1 MKINILAPRDLE
13 YEGNNSFTLRHYK
26 IVSFWLV
33 SWLGLKASTT
43 RVQYREQGK
52 VEDQKVATIAIFVH
66 EIMEAEMASFRREN
80 LMHQVYGVKN
90 WIADCLAYLQ
100 NFLQK
105 GLKSSALPLT
115 KSYRSNAFLATISF
129 QNYLALF
136 EHLSILYHIG
146 RSRTHHLG
154 INLPS
159 TIVPT

>member
-1 MKINILAPRDLE
+1 MFNFGGLFLPTNDILAFEMLSKIMCTILK
-13 YEGNNSFTLRHYK
+13 GQNSWKSIFLIPDYRQHYK
-26 IVSFWLV
+26 FFLTEAHFVRFWLAF
-33 SWLGLKASTT
+33 WFGLKASTT

-90 WIADCLAYLQ
+90 WISDCLAYLQ

-115 KSYRSNAFLATISF
+115 KSQRIKAKRKYFL
-129 QNYLALF
+129 
-136 EHLSILYHIG
+136 
-146 RSRTHHLG
+146 
-154 INLPS
+154 
-159 TIVPT
+159 